1 MTSRGRWMGVSWRSV
16 CSLTCDCLMRPSSHS
31 SDSSTER
38 GFHKLATVT
47 SDRPSPRWAHSS
59 STLPS
64 RSPSQ
69 SISGLVTPSQSQG
82 QWPPLLTSRIQPK
95 TCPFCDREICFR
107 TVQPDRRSF
116 SHRMNRLRLLTSLK
130 HFFYCMKNELS
141 QIFVLLALV
150 VKTFSIVWY

>member
-1 MTSRGRWMGVSWRSV
+1 MTSRGQWMGVSWRSV

-59 STLPS
+59 STLLS
-64 RSPSQ
+64 RSPSL
-69 SISGLVTPSQSQG
+69 SISGSVT
-82 QWPPLLTSRIQPK
+82 PLLTSRIQPK

-116 SHRMNRLRLLTSLK
+116 SHRMNRLRLLPSLR
-130 HFFYCMKNELS
+130 HFLYCMKNVLS
-141 QIFVLLALV
+141 QILVILALV
-150 VKTFSIVWY
+150 VKTSSIVWY